1 MSDASQRPIPA
12 PGSFWNKLLGILDL
26 THPFPMIMNALLAGL
41 FMYMAS
47 PNVAYGRLLV
57 LVLSVA
63 GIHGSFG
70 SLSLMSPRSSP
81 SIPRSAAS
89 RGQACPVALGRG

>member
-12 PGSFWNKLLGILDL
+12 SGFWNKLLSILDL

-70 SLSLMSPRSSP
+70 SLNDYCDYPLDKVTKPLPSISPRKSSP
-81 SIPRSAAS
+81 LR
-89 RGQACPVALGRG
+89 R